1 MGHARAHEDRR
12 SHHRVD
18 LDGRAV
24 LFQRGDHVGQYALEN
39 LSAGGAF
46 ISGERDLRPGHLVHV
61 LIDLAASDH
70 HQPMSMTGS
79 IHRVREADNGVSLAL
94 RFPALSADQ
103 EDAIQDAVLRTLLQR
118 DDQAARL
125 PLLVFEPRLR
135 VREEIEAEIR
145 SFGLPVTS
153 VDSLDDAVRELEGE
167 EVDYAG
173 IVIHSVTHDSASMEV
188 VEFFTR
194 TESLRTII
202 LPEPDGELSDSAKR
216 LASLPHVSVP
226 RIWSRSELRRA
237 IRVKH

>member
-1 MGHARAHEDRR
+1 MGHARAERDRR
-12 SHHRVD
+12 LHHRVD
-18 LDGRAV
+18 LDGHAV
-24 LFQRGDHVGQYALEN
+24 LFQRGDPIGQYALEN

-61 LIDLAASDH
+61 LIDLAVGD
-70 HQPMSMTGS
+70 QPMSMTGS
-79 IHRVREADNGVSLAL
+79 IHRVRDAENGVSLAIH
-94 RFPALSADQ
+94 FPAISADQ
-103 EDAIQDAVLRTLLQR
+103 EDAIQDAVLRALLRR

-125 PLLVFEPRLR
+125 PLLVFEPRSR
-135 VREEIEAEIR
+135 VRQEIEAEIR
-145 SFGLPVTS
+145 SFGLPVFS

-173 IVIHSVTHDSASMEV
+173 IVIHSVTHDPASMEV

-202 LPEPDGELSDSAKR
+202 LPEPDGELSNMAKR

-226 RIWSRSELRRA
+226 RIWSRSEFRR
-237 IRVKH
+237 IISN